1 MRSSFAVCTKQLDV
15 VFVLDGSGSLEN
27 SFEVSLK
34 LSKLIV
40 QGLNFAGG
48 RTRVGVLTFSDQ
60 PSVGFYLNRYTDR
73 SSVLNAIAFNQAAG
87 ATNTQAALD
96 QLRLSMFTASNGDR
110 QGVDSIAIVITDG
123 FSNVNADQTVPK
135 AQLAQQNGITIIGV
149 GIEDQDGMNLV
160 EVEDISSQPPSKYSF
175 AVIDTSDAGL
185 MSTANRILDLIC
197 P

>member
-27 SFEVSLK
+27 SFEVSLRLTK
-34 LSKLIV
+34 FIV

-48 RTRVGVLTFSDQ
+48 QTRVGVLTYSDQ
-60 PSVGFYLNRYTDR
+60 PSVGFYLNRYSDLR
-73 SSVLNAIAFNQAAG
+73 SVLNAIAFNQAAG

-110 QGVDSIAIVITDG
+110 QGVDNIAVVLTDG
-123 FSNVNADQTVPK
+123 LSNVNADQTIPK

-149 GIEDQDGMNLV
+149 GIEDQDGMNLM